1 MLDILLRP
9 LTDRGNVTP
18 GWLVLALACIAAV
31 SYFLGCCNGAV
42 MVSRGILKDDIRQ
55 HGSGNGG
62 LTNFCRIHGGALS
75 LLVIFIDV
83 AKAVVSVLLAAFAFS
98 HLAPGLTIFGR
109 YWGGLFCMLG
119 HMFPC
124 MYGFRGGKGVLSGG
138 TIAILID
145 WRLAL
150 MVWGAFLILAVATR
164 YVSLGSCA
172 AGLLFPIGSWLLYRS
187 WLITVLAIIM
197 GGLIILKH
205 KGNIARLIKG
215 QESKFTFKKSPKA
228 DPAPAS
234 EPPASEP
241 PAEPAPSGEP
251 ESAAEPEAP
260 AEPETPENEND
271 HPSEEET
278 NA

>member
-1 MLDILLRP
+1 MLDTLLRP
-9 LTDRGNVTP
+9 LMDRGNVTP
-18 GWLVLALACIAAV
+18 GWLVLALAGIAAV

-42 MVSRGILKDDIRQ
+42 MVSRSILKDDIRQ

-150 MVWGAFLILAVATR
+150 VVWGAFLILAVATR

-172 AGLLFPIGSWLLYRS
+172 AGLLFPIGSWVLYHS
-187 WLITVLAIIM
+187 LLITALAAVM

-205 KGNIARLIKG
+205 AGNISRLVKG
-215 QESKFTFKKSPKA
+215 QESKFTFKKGKKP
-228 DPAPAS
+228 DPAPAP
-234 EPPASEP
+234 EPPAQPEP
-241 PAEPAPSGEP
+241 PAEP
-251 ESAAEPEAP
+251 EAP
-260 AEPETPENEND
+260 EHTET
-271 HPSEEET
+271 PSEEEP

>member
-1 MLDILLRP
+1 MLYTLLSP
-9 LTDRGNVTP
+9 LMAGESVTS
-18 GWLVLALACIAAV
+18 GWLALALAGIAV
-31 SYFLGCCNGAV
+31 VGYFLGCCNGAV
-42 MVSRGILKDDIRQ
+42 MISRGILKDDIRA

-83 AKAVVSVLLAAFAFS
+83 AKAVISVLLAAFIFRY
-98 HLAPGLTIFGR
+98 LAPDLTLFGK
-109 YWGGLFCMLG
+109 YWGGMFCMLG

-150 MVWGAFLILAVATR
+150 LVWGAFLILAVATR

-172 AGLLFPIGSWLLYRS
+172 AGLLFPIGSWILYRS
-187 WLITVLAIIM
+187 LPVTVLAAVM

-205 KGNIARLIKG
+205 RGNIARLIKG
-215 QESKFTFKKSPKA
+215 QESKFTFKRGKAAPPDSAAAQAQEAKA
-228 DPAPAS
+228 DA
-234 EPPASEP
+234 
-241 PAEPAPSGEP
+241 
-251 ESAAEPEAP
+251 AAEPEPP
-260 AEPETPENEND
+260 AAEGSPAA
-271 HPSEEET
+271 EEAGHSGEDGE
-278 NA
+278 A